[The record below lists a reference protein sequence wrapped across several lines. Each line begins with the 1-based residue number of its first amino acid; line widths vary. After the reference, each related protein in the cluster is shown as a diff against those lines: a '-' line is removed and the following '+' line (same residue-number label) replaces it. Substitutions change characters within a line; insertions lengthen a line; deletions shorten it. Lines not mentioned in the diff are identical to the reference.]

1 MQKSLPYFLNR
12 VAKTR
17 SEKEAGRKKFR
28 WMCHPPRG
36 ARTEPC
42 ALSLSSQFPF
52 VLLTLRRPS
61 FSPSPLR
68 PPPFPLPLP
77 SLPLSLLSPS
87 QGEGSA
93 RARRN
98 GPMDKQPPPRRRR
111 KWDPRGSAAS
121 QPRRHL
127 SPSSPPPLP
136 LCARCRAR
144 PAAGAAPRSRKDSAM
159 QPDGRG
165 VARPA
170 HGRSGTVPAP
180 PAVGGQRAAPPPGME
195 GPAVRRRRRKPAE
208 PECSACRGR
217 GPAPSSLG
225 GRRGPWR
232 GLAVKRASS
241 AVSSLRC
248 GCPAS
253 PGGQRKA
260 AHGAKPRTICSTAAS
275 GRLAGSSFRLQSLD
289 QTAGAQRHELA
300 QKRGGVRRD
309 LPEYGISS

>member
-52 VLLTLRRPS
+52 VLLNFRRPS

-111 KWDPRGSAAS
+111 KWVPRGSATS
-121 QPRRHL
+121 QPRPHL

-180 PAVGGQRAAPPPGME
+180 AGRRGAASRPAVGQGGAGCAAAAAETGRAGVFSLPRARAGALVAGRPPGNVAR
-195 GPAVRRRRRKPAE
+195 PRREARLQRRQQLKVWL
-208 PECSACRGR
+208 
-217 GPAPSSLG
+217 SSFSWG
-225 GRRGPWR
+225 AAQSG
-232 GLAVKRASS
+232 S
-241 AVSSLRC
+241 RC
-248 GCPAS
+248 
-253 PGGQRKA
+253 KA
-260 AHGAKPRTICSTAAS
+260 AHDLLDRGVRPL
-275 GRLAGSSFRLQSLD
+275 GRLLLQAS
-289 QTAGAQRHELA
+289 E
-300 QKRGGVRRD
+300 
-309 LPEYGISS
+309 S